1 MSAPN
6 SPTCTAWPSSL
17 SSVAMNCSYNG
28 MATSGLAARVKE
40 GRLPFFCAGVKGE
53 LADDQHVAAN
63 IGEGVVHQSVVVVE
77 DAQSGDLAAEPLD
90 VFGGVGV
97 LDAEQHDEAK
107 ADFTAHLVADGDRG
121 FARPLDDYPHV
132 GGRISECRCR
142 RERRARVLPSS
153 WAGELSR

>member
-1 MSAPN
+1 M
-6 SPTCTAWPSSL
+6 
-17 SSVAMNCSYNG
+17 
-28 MATSGLAARVKE
+28 
-40 GRLPFFCAGVKGE
+40 PFFCAGVKGE

-90 VFGGVGV
+90 VFGGVSV

-142 RERRARVLPSS
+142 RERGAHAARVPGLAYFGEPPKRIRESRVLRYA
-153 WAGELSR
+153 WPGELWR